1 MFKKKPVQLTN
12 DNPRLFFVG
21 VVCLVLLYIYR
32 ALLLSSSNKSKKKT
46 TNGMLDKTRKIS
58 AEEVKKHNKVDDLWL
73 AIDGIVYDVT
83 PFMDDHPGG
92 GDIMLSAAGK
102 DGTDDFEDVGH
113 SPHARELLKRFKVGT
128 FKGDFSLKSTN
139 NGGASLKTPGK
150 HQRQNTTT
158 TTTHGAQMDTIGGN
172 AIVGLVLPVLVIACA
187 IAAYYLGFNDA
198 AA

>member
-1 MFKKKPVQLTN
+1 MAKTKN
-12 DNPRLFFVG
+12 E
-21 VVCLVLLYIYR
+21 
-32 ALLLSSSNKSKKKT
+32 SSSKSSKSSKEI
-46 TNGMLDKTRKIS
+46 GF
-58 AEEVKKHNKVDDLWL
+58 AELCRHNKVDDLWL

-128 FKGDFSLKSTN
+128 FKGDFSLESSN
-139 NGGASLKTPGK
+139 GASLKTPK
-150 HQRQNTTT
+150 QQRQNTIT
-158 TTTHGAQMDTIGGN
+158 TTTHAQMDTIGGN

>member
-1 MFKKKPVQLTN
+1 MVVV
-12 DNPRLFFVG
+12 LFARVF
-21 VVCLVLLYIYR
+21 LVEEKRGGTISRRYSSKM
-32 ALLLSSSNKSKKKT
+32 AKTKNESSSSKSSSSKEI
-46 TNGMLDKTRKIS
+46 GF
-58 AEEVKKHNKVDDLWL
+58 AELCRHNKVDDLWL

-128 FKGDFSLKSTN
+128 FKGDFSLES
-139 NGGASLKTPGK
+139 GASLTPK
-150 HQRQNTTT
+150 QQRKRNDGQNTTT
-158 TTTHGAQMDTIGGN
+158 TTTTTTHAQMDTIGGN

>member
-1 MFKKKPVQLTN
+1 MVGKRGQQSLLHTPPYIQKKMAPSNKKEKKK
-12 DNPRLFFVG
+12 
-21 VVCLVLLYIYR
+21 
-32 ALLLSSSNKSKKKT
+32 SSSSSSK
-46 TNGMLDKTRKIS
+46 NEIGF
-58 AEEVKKHNKVDDLWL
+58 AELCRHNAYDDLWL

-128 FKGDFSLKSTN
+128 FKGDFSSSTTQQEEN
-139 NGGASLKTPGK
+139 AK
-150 HQRQNTTT
+150 NTTT
-158 TTTHGAQMDTIGGN
+158 HAQVDTIGGN
-172 AIVGLVLPVLVIACA
+172 AILGLVLPVLVIACA

-198 AA
+198 RAA

>member
-1 MFKKKPVQLTN
+1 MVVV
-12 DNPRLFFVG
+12 LFARVF
-21 VVCLVLLYIYR
+21 LVEEKRGGTISR
-32 ALLLSSSNKSKKKT
+32 RDSSKMAKTKNESSSSKSSSKEEI
-46 TNGMLDKTRKIS
+46 GF
-58 AEEVKKHNKVDDLWL
+58 AELCRHNKVDDLWL

-128 FKGDFSLKSTN
+128 FKGDFSLSTTN
-139 NGGASLKTPGK
+139 GASLKTPK
-150 HQRQNTTT
+150 HQRQNTTTT

>member
-1 MFKKKPVQLTN
+1 MHTPPYIQKKMAPSNKKEKK
-12 DNPRLFFVG
+12 
-21 VVCLVLLYIYR
+21 
-32 ALLLSSSNKSKKKT
+32 SSSSSSSK
-46 TNGMLDKTRKIS
+46 NEIGF
-58 AEEVKKHNKVDDLWL
+58 AELCRHNAYDDLWL

-128 FKGDFSLKSTN
+128 FKGDFSSSN
-139 NGGASLKTPGK
+139 NNTQGGPKQHRRRSDGG
-150 HQRQNTTT
+150 QNTTT
-158 TTTHGAQMDTIGGN
+158 TTTHAQMDTIGGN

-198 AA
+198 RAA

>member
-1 MFKKKPVQLTN
+1 MVVFARVFLVEEKRGGSQSSLRKMAKKTN
-12 DNPRLFFVG
+12 KNE
-21 VVCLVLLYIYR
+21 
-32 ALLLSSSNKSKKKT
+32 SSSSSKSSSKEI
-46 TNGMLDKTRKIS
+46 GF
-58 AEEVKKHNKVDDLWL
+58 AELCRHNKVDDLWL

-128 FKGDFSLKSTN
+128 FKGDFSLESSN
-139 NGGASLKTPGK
+139 GASLKTPK
-150 HQRQNTTT
+150 QQRQNTIT
-158 TTTHGAQMDTIGGN
+158 TTTHAQMDTIGGN

>member
-1 MFKKKPVQLTN
+1 MVGKRGQQSLLHTPPYIQKKMAPSNKKEKKK
-12 DNPRLFFVG
+12 
-21 VVCLVLLYIYR
+21 
-32 ALLLSSSNKSKKKT
+32 SSSSSSK
-46 TNGMLDKTRKIS
+46 NEIGF
-58 AEEVKKHNKVDDLWL
+58 AELCRHNAYDDLWL

-128 FKGDFSLKSTN
+128 FKGDFSSSTTQQEGN
-139 NGGASLKTPGK
+139 AK
-150 HQRQNTTT
+150 NTTT
-158 TTTHGAQMDTIGGN
+158 HAQMDTIGGN
-172 AIVGLVLPVLVIACA
+172 AILGLVLPVLVIACA

-198 AA
+198 RAA

>member
-1 MFKKKPVQLTN
+1 MV
-12 DNPRLFFVG
+12 LFARVF
-21 VVCLVLLYIYR
+21 LVEEKRGGTISRRYSSKM
-32 ALLLSSSNKSKKKT
+32 AKTKNESSSSKSSSSKEI
-46 TNGMLDKTRKIS
+46 GF
-58 AEEVKKHNKVDDLWL
+58 AELCRHNKVDDLWL

-128 FKGDFSLKSTN
+128 FKGDFSLSN
-139 NGGASLKTPGK
+139 NGASLKTPK

-158 TTTHGAQMDTIGGN
+158 TTTHAQMDTIGGN

>member
-1 MFKKKPVQLTN
+1 M
-12 DNPRLFFVG
+12 
-21 VVCLVLLYIYR
+21 VVLVARVFLVEEKRGGTISR
-32 ALLLSSSNKSKKKT
+32 RDSSKMAKTKNESSSSKSSSSKEI
-46 TNGMLDKTRKIS
+46 GF
-58 AEEVKKHNKVDDLWL
+58 AELCRHNKVDDLWL

-128 FKGDFSLKSTN
+128 FKGDFSLSN
-139 NGGASLKTPGK
+139 NGASLKTPK

-158 TTTHGAQMDTIGGN
+158 TTTHAQMDTIGGN

>member
-1 MFKKKPVQLTN
+1 MVGKRGQQSLLHTPPYIQKKMAPSNKKKE
-12 DNPRLFFVG
+12 
-21 VVCLVLLYIYR
+21 
-32 ALLLSSSNKSKKKT
+32 ASKSSSKSSSSSSKEI
-46 TNGMLDKTRKIS
+46 GFAELCRHS
-58 AEEVKKHNKVDDLWL
+58 AYDDLWL

-128 FKGDFSLKSTN
+128 FKGDFSSSN
-139 NGGASLKTPGK
+139 NTQQGGGNAK
-150 HQRQNTTT
+150 NTTT
-158 TTTHGAQMDTIGGN
+158 HAQMDTIGGN
-172 AIVGLVLPVLVIACA
+172 AILGLVLPVLVIACA

-198 AA
+198 RAA

>member
-1 MFKKKPVQLTN
+1 MHTPPYIQKKMAPSNKKEKK
-12 DNPRLFFVG
+12 
-21 VVCLVLLYIYR
+21 
-32 ALLLSSSNKSKKKT
+32 SSSSSSSK
-46 TNGMLDKTRKIS
+46 NEIGF
-58 AEEVKKHNKVDDLWL
+58 AELCRHNAYDDLWL

-128 FKGDFSLKSTN
+128 FKGDFSSSTTQQEGN
-139 NGGASLKTPGK
+139 AK
-150 HQRQNTTT
+150 NTTT
-158 TTTHGAQMDTIGGN
+158 HAQMDTIGGN
-172 AIVGLVLPVLVIACA
+172 AILGLVLPVLVIACA

-198 AA
+198 RAA

>member
-1 MFKKKPVQLTN
+1 MAAFFWSKKEE
-12 DNPRLFFVG
+12 G
-21 VVCLVLLYIYR
+21 VSRRYSKM
-32 ALLLSSSNKSKKKT
+32 AKTKNESSSSKSSSKSSKEI
-46 TNGMLDKTRKIS
+46 GF
-58 AEEVKKHNKVDDLWL
+58 AELCRHNKVDDLWL

-128 FKGDFSLKSTN
+128 FKGDFSSSN
-139 NGGASLKTPGK
+139 GASLKTPK

-158 TTTHGAQMDTIGGN
+158 TTTHAQMDTIGGN

>member
-1 MFKKKPVQLTN
+1 MGTSAMPT
-12 DNPRLFFVG
+12 
-21 VVCLVLLYIYR
+21 R
-32 ALLLSSSNKSKKKT
+32 ASVTLASEPTEKMT
-46 TNGMLDKTRKIS
+46 
-58 AEEVKKHNKVDDLWL
+58 AEETKPEVKGIKMEEVEKHSSVDDLWL
-73 AIDGIVYDVT
+73 VIDGKVYDVT

-158 TTTHGAQMDTIGGN
+158 TTTTTHGAQMDTIGGN

-198 AA
+198 A

>member
-1 MFKKKPVQLTN
+1 MVVV
-12 DNPRLFFVG
+12 LFARVF
-21 VVCLVLLYIYR
+21 LVEEKRGGTISR
-32 ALLLSSSNKSKKKT
+32 RDSSKMAKTKNESSSSKSSSKEEI
-46 TNGMLDKTRKIS
+46 GF
-58 AEEVKKHNKVDDLWL
+58 AELCRHNKVDDLWL

-128 FKGDFSLKSTN
+128 FKGDFSSSN
-139 NGGASLKTPGK
+139 NGASLTPK
-150 HQRQNTTT
+150 QQRKQNTTT
-158 TTTHGAQMDTIGGN
+158 TTTHAQMDTIGGN

>member
-1 MFKKKPVQLTN
+1 MVVV
-12 DNPRLFFVG
+12 LFARVF
-21 VVCLVLLYIYR
+21 LVEEKRGGTISRRYSSKM
-32 ALLLSSSNKSKKKT
+32 AKTKNESSSSKSSSKEEI
-46 TNGMLDKTRKIS
+46 GF
-58 AEEVKKHNKVDDLWL
+58 AELCRHNKVDDLWL

-128 FKGDFSLKSTN
+128 FKGDFSLSN
-139 NGGASLKTPGK
+139 NGASLKTPK

-158 TTTHGAQMDTIGGN
+158 TTTHAQMDTIGGN

>member
-1 MFKKKPVQLTN
+1 MAKTKN
-12 DNPRLFFVG
+12 E
-21 VVCLVLLYIYR
+21 
-32 ALLLSSSNKSKKKT
+32 SSSSKSSSAKKSKEII
-46 TNGMLDKTRKIS
+46 GF
-58 AEEVKKHNKVDDLWL
+58 AELCRHNKVDDLWL

-128 FKGDFSLKSTN
+128 FKGDFSLSN
-139 NGGASLKTPGK
+139 NGASLKTPK

-158 TTTHGAQMDTIGGN
+158 TTTHAQMDTIGGN

>member
-1 MFKKKPVQLTN
+1 MAPSNKKKEAP
-12 DNPRLFFVG
+12 
-21 VVCLVLLYIYR
+21 
-32 ALLLSSSNKSKKKT
+32 SSSKSSLSKEIGFT
-46 TNGMLDKTRKIS
+46 ELCRHS
-58 AEEVKKHNKVDDLWL
+58 AVDDLWL

-128 FKGDFSLKSTN
+128 FKGDFSSSNTQQQGGNAKNTST
-139 NGGASLKTPGK
+139 
-150 HQRQNTTT
+150 H
-158 TTTHGAQMDTIGGN
+158 AQMDTIGGN
-172 AIVGLVLPVLVIACA
+172 AILGLVLPVLVIACA

-198 AA
+198 RAA

>member
-1 MFKKKPVQLTN
+1 MVEEKRGGSQSSLRKMAKKTN
-12 DNPRLFFVG
+12 KNE
-21 VVCLVLLYIYR
+21 
-32 ALLLSSSNKSKKKT
+32 SSSSSKSSSKEI
-46 TNGMLDKTRKIS
+46 GF
-58 AEEVKKHNKVDDLWL
+58 AELCRHNKVDDLWL

-128 FKGDFSLKSTN
+128 FKGDFSLSN
-139 NGGASLKTPGK
+139 NGASLKTPK

-158 TTTHGAQMDTIGGN
+158 TTTHAQMDTIGGN

>member
-1 MFKKKPVQLTN
+1 MVGKRGQQSLLHTPPYIQKKMAPSNKKEKKK
-12 DNPRLFFVG
+12 
-21 VVCLVLLYIYR
+21 
-32 ALLLSSSNKSKKKT
+32 SSSSSSK
-46 TNGMLDKTRKIS
+46 NEIGF
-58 AEEVKKHNKVDDLWL
+58 AELCRHNAYDDLWL

-128 FKGDFSLKSTN
+128 FKGDFSSSTTQQEGN
-139 NGGASLKTPGK
+139 AK
-150 HQRQNTTT
+150 NTTT
-158 TTTHGAQMDTIGGN
+158 HAQMDTIGGN
-172 AIVGLVLPVLVIACA
+172 AILGIVLPVLVIACA

-198 AA
+198 RAA

>member
-1 MFKKKPVQLTN
+1 MAKKTN
-12 DNPRLFFVG
+12 KNESP
-21 VVCLVLLYIYR
+21 
-32 ALLLSSSNKSKKKT
+32 SSSKSSSKEI
-46 TNGMLDKTRKIS
+46 GF
-58 AEEVKKHNKVDDLWL
+58 AELCRHNKVDDLWL

-128 FKGDFSLKSTN
+128 FKGDFSLSN
-139 NGGASLKTPGK
+139 NGASLKTPK

-158 TTTHGAQMDTIGGN
+158 TTTHAQMDTIGGN

>member
-1 MFKKKPVQLTN
+1 LVGKRGQQSLLHTPPYIQKKMAPSNKKEKK
-12 DNPRLFFVG
+12 
-21 VVCLVLLYIYR
+21 
-32 ALLLSSSNKSKKKT
+32 SSSSSSSK
-46 TNGMLDKTRKIS
+46 NEIGF
-58 AEEVKKHNKVDDLWL
+58 AELCRHNAYDDLWL

-128 FKGDFSLKSTN
+128 FKGDFSSSTTQQEGN
-139 NGGASLKTPGK
+139 AK
-150 HQRQNTTT
+150 NTTT
-158 TTTHGAQMDTIGGN
+158 HAQMDTIGGN
-172 AIVGLVLPVLVIACA
+172 AILGLVLPVLVIACA

-198 AA
+198 RAA

>member
-1 MFKKKPVQLTN
+1 MVVV
-12 DNPRLFFVG
+12 LFARVF
-21 VVCLVLLYIYR
+21 LVEEKRGGTISR
-32 ALLLSSSNKSKKKT
+32 RDSSKMAKTKNESSSSKSSSSKEEI
-46 TNGMLDKTRKIS
+46 GF
-58 AEEVKKHNKVDDLWL
+58 AELCRHNKVDDLWL

-128 FKGDFSLKSTN
+128 FKGDFSLSN
-139 NGGASLKTPGK
+139 NGASLKTPK

-158 TTTHGAQMDTIGGN
+158 TTTHAQMDTIGGN

>member
-1 MFKKKPVQLTN
+1 MAPSNKKKE
-12 DNPRLFFVG
+12 
-21 VVCLVLLYIYR
+21 
-32 ALLLSSSNKSKKKT
+32 ASKSSSKSSSSSSKEI
-46 TNGMLDKTRKIS
+46 GFAELCRHS
-58 AEEVKKHNKVDDLWL
+58 AYDDLWL

-128 FKGDFSLKSTN
+128 FKGDFSSSTTQQEGN
-139 NGGASLKTPGK
+139 AK
-150 HQRQNTTT
+150 NTTT
-158 TTTHGAQMDTIGGN
+158 HAQMDTIGGN
-172 AIVGLVLPVLVIACA
+172 AILGLVLPVLVIACA

-198 AA
+198 RAA

>member
-1 MFKKKPVQLTN
+1 MGPPPKKADKKESK
-12 DNPRLFFVG
+12 
-21 VVCLVLLYIYR
+21 
-32 ALLLSSSNKSKKKT
+32 SSTGGTKEIGFSE
-46 TNGMLDKTRKIS
+46 LCQHS
-58 AEEVKKHNKVDDLWL
+58 AVDDLWL

-128 FKGDFSLKSTN
+128 FKGDFSSSSTPKQRRR
-139 NGGASLKTPGK
+139 GGGSDG
-150 HQRQNTTT
+150 QNTN
-158 TTTHGAQMDTIGGN
+158 AQMDTIGGN
-172 AIVGLVLPVLVIACA
+172 AVVGLVRPVLVIACA

>member
-1 MFKKKPVQLTN
+1 MAPSNKKEKK
-12 DNPRLFFVG
+12 
-21 VVCLVLLYIYR
+21 
-32 ALLLSSSNKSKKKT
+32 SSSSSSSK
-46 TNGMLDKTRKIS
+46 NEIGF
-58 AEEVKKHNKVDDLWL
+58 AELCRHNAYDDLWL

-128 FKGDFSLKSTN
+128 FKGDFSSSTTQQEGN
-139 NGGASLKTPGK
+139 AK
-150 HQRQNTTT
+150 NTTT
-158 TTTHGAQMDTIGGN
+158 HAQMDTIGGN
-172 AIVGLVLPVLVIACA
+172 AILGLVLPVLVIACA

-198 AA
+198 RAA

>member
-1 MFKKKPVQLTN
+1 MVEEKRGGSQSSLRKMAKKTN
-12 DNPRLFFVG
+12 KNE
-21 VVCLVLLYIYR
+21 
-32 ALLLSSSNKSKKKT
+32 SSSSSKSSSKEI
-46 TNGMLDKTRKIS
+46 GF
-58 AEEVKKHNKVDDLWL
+58 AELCRHNKVDDLWL

-128 FKGDFSLKSTN
+128 FKGDFSLSTTN
-139 NGGASLKTPGK
+139 GASLKTPK

-158 TTTHGAQMDTIGGN
+158 TTTHAQMDTIGGN

>member
-1 MFKKKPVQLTN
+1 MYTKSGSKEELREKLIIQSENPTYRKMAKKTN
-12 DNPRLFFVG
+12 KNE
-21 VVCLVLLYIYR
+21 
-32 ALLLSSSNKSKKKT
+32 SSSSSKEEI
-46 TNGMLDKTRKIS
+46 GF
-58 AEEVKKHNKVDDLWL
+58 AELCRHNKVDDLWL

-128 FKGDFSLKSTN
+128 FKGDFSSSN
-139 NGGASLKTPGK
+139 NGASLTPK
-150 HQRQNTTT
+150 QQRKQNTTT
-158 TTTHGAQMDTIGGN
+158 TTTHAQMDTIGGN

>member
-1 MFKKKPVQLTN
+1 M
-12 DNPRLFFVG
+12 
-21 VVCLVLLYIYR
+21 
-32 ALLLSSSNKSKKKT
+32 
-46 TNGMLDKTRKIS
+46 
-58 AEEVKKHNKVDDLWL
+58 WL

-102 DGTDDFEDVGH
+102 DGPDDFEDVGH

-128 FKGDFSLKSTN
+128 FKGDFSSSN
-139 NGGASLKTPGK
+139 GASLKTPK
-150 HQRQNTTT
+150 HQRQNTTP
-158 TTTHGAQMDTIGGN
+158 TTTHAQMDTIGGN

>member
-1 MFKKKPVQLTN
+1 MVVV
-12 DNPRLFFVG
+12 LFARVF
-21 VVCLVLLYIYR
+21 LVEEKRGGTISR
-32 ALLLSSSNKSKKKT
+32 RDSSKMAKTKNESSSSKSSSKEEI
-46 TNGMLDKTRKIS
+46 GF
-58 AEEVKKHNKVDDLWL
+58 AELCRHNKVDDLWL

-128 FKGDFSLKSTN
+128 FKGDFSSSN
-139 NGGASLKTPGK
+139 NGASLTPK
-150 HQRQNTTT
+150 QQRKQNTTT
-158 TTTHGAQMDTIGGN
+158 TTTHAQMDTIGGN
-172 AIVGLVLPVLVIACA
+172 AVVGLVLPVLVIACA

>member
-1 MFKKKPVQLTN
+1 MVGKRGQQSLLHTPPYIQKKMAPSNKKEKK
-12 DNPRLFFVG
+12 
-21 VVCLVLLYIYR
+21 
-32 ALLLSSSNKSKKKT
+32 SSSSSSSK
-46 TNGMLDKTRKIS
+46 NEIGF
-58 AEEVKKHNKVDDLWL
+58 AELCRHNAYDDLWL

-128 FKGDFSLKSTN
+128 FKGDFSSSTTQQEGN
-139 NGGASLKTPGK
+139 AK
-150 HQRQNTTT
+150 NTTT
-158 TTTHGAQMDTIGGN
+158 HAQMDTIGGN
-172 AIVGLVLPVLVIACA
+172 AILGLVLPVLVIACA

-198 AA
+198 RAA

>member
-1 MFKKKPVQLTN
+1 MAKTKN
-12 DNPRLFFVG
+12 E
-21 VVCLVLLYIYR
+21 
-32 ALLLSSSNKSKKKT
+32 SSSSKSSSKSSSSKEI
-46 TNGMLDKTRKIS
+46 GF
-58 AEEVKKHNKVDDLWL
+58 AELCRHNKVDDLWL

-128 FKGDFSLKSTN
+128 FKGDFSSSNTQ
-139 NGGASLKTPGK
+139 GGPKQHRRRSDG
-150 HQRQNTTT
+150 QNTTT
-158 TTTHGAQMDTIGGN
+158 HAQMDTIGGN

-198 AA
+198 RAA